1 MAPQDD
7 FDLSPAGHER
17 VRSDGRLSQRH
28 WGLWMRLHEPVHIPL
43 VERFRIH
50 LWANVRMLMD
60 PVVLLVSS
68 AVAVLP
74 TLAFFLALR
83 LLFNHLD
90 LRRAGTMAW
99 LLGFAGAV
107 ALWLLVQHLFFVYSM
122 QRWYAPFVRREFG
135 RRGMP
140 MCERC
145 GHRLPPQRPATC
157 TECGAALSPPRDS
170 APVCG

>member
-1 MAPQDD
+1 
-7 FDLSPAGHER
+7 
-17 VRSDGRLSQRH
+17 
-28 WGLWMRLHEPVHIPL
+28 MRLHEPIRIPMGDRL
-43 VERFRIH
+43 RIH
-50 LWANVRMLMD
+50 LWANMHMLKD

-83 LLFNHLD
+83 LLFAHLD
-90 LRRAGTMAW
+90 LRRAGTTAW
-99 LLGFAGAV
+99 LLGFAGGV
-107 ALWLLVQHLFFVYSM
+107 ALWLLVQHLFFVYAM

-145 GHRLPPQRPATC
+145 GHRLPPRRPAAC
-157 TECGAALSPPRDS
+157 AECGAALVPTPDS
-170 APVCG
+170 TPICG